1 MKSALVKCTDRF
13 VETEIDGEAV
23 VMELETGDFFSL
35 TGSALAIWQHIDG
48 TRDRASLLA
57 VVAAEYQTSEA
68 QLAGDVDEFV
78 ADLIAAKLIEGG

>member
-1 MKSALVKCTDRF
+1 MNRVYVKRTDRF

-35 TGSALAIWQHIDG
+35 SGSALSIWQMIDG

-57 VVAAEYQTSEA
+57 AVAAEYGAS
-68 QLAGDVDEFV
+68 AGEVASDVDEFV
-78 ADLIAAKLIEGG
+78 ADLVAAQLVEGG